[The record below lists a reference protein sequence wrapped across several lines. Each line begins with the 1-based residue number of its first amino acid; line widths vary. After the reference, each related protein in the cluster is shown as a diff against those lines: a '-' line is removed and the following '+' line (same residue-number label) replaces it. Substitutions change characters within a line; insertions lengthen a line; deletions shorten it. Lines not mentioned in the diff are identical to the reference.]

1 MPPHTLPI
9 RTLLIPVSGVWA
21 ETPSLLSQTQ
31 GAGRGSKSSG
41 FTLIELLVVVFI
53 IAVASAVTV
62 LSLRSTPNQQ
72 SLQNAQQV
80 AALLDAARANARAQ
94 KVSLLWRCDE
104 TGFSVFSTTPSAAPV
119 KHSNWQA
126 GSAVC
131 DPNQGVVGP
140 EPITKAQV
148 ISVYSADA
156 LGKSGVDVNNAVQI
170 ATDGLGPFKLAAQ

>member
-1 MPPHTLPI
+1 MPLLNLPI
-9 RTLLIPVSGVWA
+9 RPGLLSACGTPVENIGAPRETNGSGVA
-21 ETPSLLSQTQ
+21 LQS
-31 GAGRGSKSSG
+31 GG

-53 IAVASAVTV
+53 IAVASAV
-62 LSLRSTPNQQ
+62 
-72 SLQNAQQV
+72 

-94 KVSLLWRCDE
+94 RVSLLWRCDE
-104 TGFSVFSTTPSAAPV
+104 SGFSVLSTIPSAAPV

-148 ISVYSADA
+148 INVYSVDA
-156 LGKSGVDVNNAVQI
+156 TTKSGVDVNNAVQI
-170 ATDGLGPFKLAAQ
+170 ATDGLGPFKLATE

>member
-1 MPPHTLPI
+1 MPLLNLPI
-9 RTLLIPVSGVWA
+9 RPGLLSACGTPVENIGAPRETNGSGVA
-21 ETPSLLSQTQ
+21 LQS
-31 GAGRGSKSSG
+31 GG

-53 IAVASAVTV
+53 IAVASAVAV
-62 LSLRSTPNQQ
+62 LSLRSTTNQQ
-72 SLQNAQQV
+72 GVQNAQQV

-94 KVSLLWRCDE
+94 RVSLLWRCDE
-104 TGFSVFSTTPSAAPV
+104 SGFSVLSTIPSAAPV

-148 ISVYSADA
+148 INVYSVDA
-156 LGKSGVDVNNAVQI
+156 TTKSGVDVNNAVQI
-170 ATDGLGPFKLAAQ
+170 ATDGLGPFKLATE